1 MKPGTIICIIIVLL
15 GIAHQFYKT
24 LIIPIAVAIL
34 FIILLAMVLVK
45 AIKTKD
51 KFRTYGSALFIV
63 ALVIFVIRWF
73 AAL

>member
-1 MKPGTIICIIIVLL
+1 MKPGTIISIIIVLL
-15 GIAHQFYKT
+15 GITHQFYKT

-34 FIILLAMVLVK
+34 FVILLAMALVE

-51 KFRTYGSALFIV
+51 KFRTYGSGLFIV
-63 ALVIFVIRWF
+63 GLVIFVIRWL